1 MEQARA
7 LEISLWK
14 LRVLGWVCV
23 AFFSFCFIGSWV
35 SDQRH
40 VSPWFIP
47 FILLAIPI
55 LIQAGKIR
63 CDTKAIS
70 LHIPLGDFE
79 IEWNDIKRIE
89 RGQSFILLID
99 GDRRLNIPTPE
110 WWAGSDKKLFA
121 RLIETFIEERKIEV
135 EESFLADFR
144 FPKETRTWPNK
155 RMEGNG

>member
-1 MEQARA
+1 MEHVRT

-14 LRVLGWVCV
+14 LRVLGWVCA

-47 FILLAIPI
+47 FILLAIPV

-63 CDTKAIS
+63 CDTRAIS
-70 LHIPLGDFE
+70 LHIPFGDFE
-79 IEWNDIKRIE
+79 IEWNDIKRVE
-89 RGQSFILLID
+89 RGQSFILFID
-99 GDRRLNIPTPE
+99 GDRRLTIPTPG

-121 RLIETFIEERKIEV
+121 RLIETFIEDRKIEV

-144 FPKETRTWPNK
+144 FPKNTRTWPNK
-155 RMEGNG
+155 RMESNG